1 MRDWAYNCEFI
12 KDCYDIFVW
21 PLVNNGV
28 WGWGWY
34 LDPAIV
40 IFCSV
45 SDCYCENR
53 AQVATLA
60 LGGAARLP
68 DMLSEI
74 VIIINKCPR
83 SLLVRGFQ
91 LVNIIVRQYSQPPQ
105 QTIAEIFA
113 DNLHWSQHPIFSV
126 LRCKETNLNQS
137 HWAGG
142 QHRPRAFW

>member
-1 MRDWAYNCEFI
+1 MRNWAYNCEFI

-83 SLLVRGFQ
+83 SLLVRGFE
-91 LVNIIVRQYSQPPQ
+91 LVSVIQIKCYWSSRTSRHGETVRLLLVGLNILKAR
-105 QTIAEIFA
+105 
-113 DNLHWSQHPIFSV
+113 
-126 LRCKETNLNQS
+126 
-137 HWAGG
+137 
-142 QHRPRAFW
+142 

>member
-1 MRDWAYNCEFI
+1 MRGRAYNCEFI

-53 AQVATLA
+53 AQVAT
-60 LGGAARLP
+60 
-68 DMLSEI
+68 
-74 VIIINKCPR
+74 PR
-83 SLLVRGFQ
+83 SGWRSQNARYVERNSNYNQ
-91 LVNIIVRQYSQPPQ
+91 QMSTIITSSW
-105 QTIAEIFA
+105 I
-113 DNLHWSQHPIFSV
+113 
-126 LRCKETNLNQS
+126 
-137 HWAGG
+137 
-142 QHRPRAFW
+142 